1 MAGTEWYFLTGK
13 GSWVSPHKINQWGKY
28 SMKLYPNAESLALL
42 LQLQKDKGI
51 KNKIEQDDD
60 GWWVRLNRPSELK
73 LRTGK
78 LVGMNPPEVNNRD
91 SNILDV
97 GYAGVVG
104 GDRLLH
110 GRLPYGNMPIK
121 DDAGKIVAYAPLT
134 EPIGN
139 GSDVVAKVEV
149 YPYTP
154 PASRDGKKE
163 WAMRWFS
170 VRVDHLIPFNK
181 PSFDEGGTNA
191 VMGFETQGKQLF

>member
-78 LVGMNPPEVNNRD
+78 LVGMNPPEVFN
-91 SNILDV
+91 
-97 GYAGVVG
+97 
-104 GDRLLH
+104 
-110 GRLPYGNMPIK
+110 GNMPIK